1 MLRSVPGLPAASEP
15 AQLPPITYQLPQASV
30 WQGGP
35 GPMGAP
41 GQLVQ
46 LHPGMW
52 LPPMVQLPP
61 GVQFCSMAAPCPPAH
76 GWGQQVV
83 GRTLVPPQPM
93 GLGPGAVVQEE
104 PLYPTGSCLLH
115 VPARPS
121 PPSPCHPAAQ
131 RWVQGPP
138 LLHNTPGSAQK
149 LPEASNMEAVAVED
163 SVPAAS
169 AHQPALAPLTGRA
182 TIKPKAAVTA
192 LAAPGKPADLPEQ
205 GLDAFAEAFREEAE
219 DTTAQQILAWLNT
232 VDGEDTI
239 PDVLDSPS
247 VTAFLQQLPDVSAY
261 VAEGSSPKEQAVAAR
276 LGDSEDAVSDVPELT
291 ALLGEL
297 PDLSSL
303 TSTMCCDELPDLSV
317 YVVDGDCPQDRAMVA
332 HLGDSGDTV
341 LTASVPNLPAEVLK
355 ELPDLCRA
363 EGGCD
368 NEQVAVVMLVDGENI
383 FPDSLSSTVSSNEA
397 PNFLGYGTQGNWAKD
412 HLSAAM
418 LGDADP
424 FWGVPASPS
433 QDPTGQQGRM
443 AAELPTWLPPS
454 PSETSEES
462 SEESSDESS
471 DESSED
477 SPAKRPQKGPL
488 KALPDSHLLSPQ
500 GIPLLSPL
508 PSPSRPSRRHPP
520 RTARLMEEVLRR
532 QPRVLLTRLPLENA
546 LKGPQET
553 PLPSRSRPSRNHP
566 AHTARLMEEVLR
578 RQPRVLLTRLPLP
591 LGAVSGRGVPGSGR
605 AGGKGAKCPAPARSA
620 KKRET
625 SLRDNIPPK
634 RRKMVV

>member
-355 ELPDLCRA
+355 ELPDLCRYVTEGGCPKERAVAAGLGDGKDTVPSVPHVSNLSTSLNELPHLSEYRA

-424 FWGVPASPS
+424 FWG
-433 QDPTGQQGRM
+433 
-443 AAELPTWLPPS
+443 
-454 PSETSEES
+454 TSEES

-500 GIPLLSPL
+500 GVPLLSPL

-520 RTARLMEEVLRR
+520 RT
-532 QPRVLLTRLPLENA
+532 NA

-605 AGGKGAKCPAPARSA
+605 AGGKRAKRPAPARSA